1 MKKQN
6 SKKENVMDETPRVQT
21 ASRLISLLLSTFIFQ
36 FLAFFEFFTDISSE
50 RLGGISNVHP
60 CFNKNRAH
68 RAVNLK
74 IREFASELKYCAIT
88 KP

>member
-1 MKKQN
+1 MKHQEYKQ
-6 SKKENVMDETPRVQT
+6 P
-21 ASRLISLLLSTFIFQ
+21 A
-36 FLAFFEFFTDISSE
+36 DISSE